1 MLNVIFVCFCL
12 AEKIDHVGKVSNT
25 MCPGKIVQVD
35 SKLVFFSNGSGWL
48 YELSFQNRNDKDFFS
63 NTRLDR
69 LGPAKDNN
77 QVEVVYFKM
86 GSLYIDPNAECGIM
100 TATIHYKYNQPA
112 YVINGKRYTKYEL
125 WTKEKGK
132 E

>member
-1 MLNVIFVCFCL
+1 
-12 AEKIDHVGKVSNT
+12 

-35 SKLVFFSNGSGWL
+35 SKLVFKSPGQLGVS
-48 YELSFQNRNDKDFFS
+48 ELSFQNRNDRDFFS

-69 LGPAKDNN
+69 LDHAKDN
-77 QVEVVYFKM
+77 QQIKVVYFKK
-86 GSLYIDPNAECGIM
+86 GRFNEVVCGIT
-100 TATIHYKYNQPA
+100 TATIHFKYNQPA
-112 YVINGKRYTKYEL
+112 YVINWKRYTKDEL